1 MSQFLGTVQEFHHFV
16 GPRIRNVVQTAT
28 AGTRKRRGGICEE
41 CGGQAKL
48 EAAHIHG
55 KGRRGLIEGVLADY
69 TDPEGRVSCDLDE
82 AERRILEAHTPIEET
97 FRFLCN
103 ACHTAYDAGTKP
115 TAATTRSRRASKPV
129 AEPEDGDFTKLRRI
143 ELWSR
148 RPEQVNHQMIRA
160 FLLLEEDGDVDLDLF
175 RSYCEDELGIEKFAG
190 NYAGM
195 KTDAGNAHGRVFYDD
210 GSVVRMWVP
219 ARREVECHFQKQS
232 GSG

>member
-1 MSQFLGTVQEFHHFV
+1 MARFEGTHQEFHHFI

-28 AGTRKRRGGICEE
+28 AGPRRRRGGVCEE
-41 CGGQAKL
+41 CGETAKL

-55 KGRRGLIEGVLADY
+55 KGRRTLIEGVLADY
-69 TDPEGRVSCDLDE
+69 TDAEGKVSCDLE
-82 AERRILEAHTPIEET
+82 ETERRILEAHMPIEET

-103 ACHTAYDAGTKP
+103 ACHTTYDAGTKP
-115 TAATTRSRRASKPV
+115 TAAETRGGGRRGTRASS
-129 AEPEDGDFTKLRRI
+129 AEDAEFTKLRRI

-160 FLLLEEDGDVDLDLF
+160 FLLLEEDGAVDLDLF

-195 KTDAGNAHGRVFYDD
+195 KTDAGNAHGRVFHDD
-210 GSVVRMWVP
+210 GSVVRMWDP
-219 ARREVECHFQKQS
+219 ARREVEQHF
-232 GSG
+232 GA

>member
-1 MSQFLGTVQEFHHFV
+1 MAHFTGTTQEFHHFI

-28 AGTRKRRGGICEE
+28 AAPRKRRGGICEE
-41 CGGQAKL
+41 CGEKAKL

-55 KGRRGLIEGVLADY
+55 RGRRTLIEGVLKDY
-69 TDPEGRVSCDLDE
+69 QDAEGVVSCDLDE
-82 AERRILEAHTPIEET
+82 VERRILQAHTPIEET

-115 TAATTRSRRASKPV
+115 TAATTRNRRAARPATESG
-129 AEPEDGDFTKLRRI
+129 DGDFTKLRRI

-160 FLLLEEDGDVDLDLF
+160 FLLLEVDGTVDLDQF
-175 RSYCEDELGIEKFAG
+175 RSYCEDDLGIEKFAG

-195 KTDAGNAHGRVFYDD
+195 KTDAGNAHGKVFHDE
-210 GSVVRMWVP
+210 GRVVRMWDR
-219 ARREVECHFQKQS
+219 AREEVERHF
-232 GSG
+232 GAR